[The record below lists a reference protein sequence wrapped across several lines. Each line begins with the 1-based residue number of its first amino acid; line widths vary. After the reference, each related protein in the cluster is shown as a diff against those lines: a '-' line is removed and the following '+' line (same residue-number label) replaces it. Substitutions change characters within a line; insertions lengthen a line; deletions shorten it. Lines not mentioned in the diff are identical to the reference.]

1 VIGTAA
7 TEIVHIGQRVMGTG
21 ATIDV
26 LIEAVFNYPT
36 FADAYK
42 TAALDAMNRLYAL
55 DGADSAFVQS
65 TATRGWP
72 LRLSTPGRMRNSPP
86 AASSATTP
94 STRAKSAITKPE
106 HRPGS
111 STSLRWI
118 RPSRSNVAQQSRR
131 SSIRTHRDPLSFSS
145 SRRSCGSY

>member
-55 DGADSAFVQS
+55 DGADSAFVQRRLHRS
-65 TATRGWP
+65 NGYYGEP
-72 LRLSTPGRMRNSPP
+72 LR
-86 AASSATTP
+86 TTLVNP
-94 STRAKSAITKPE
+94 QRPE
-106 HRPGS
+106 AGP
-111 STSLRWI
+111 
-118 RPSRSNVAQQSRR
+118 
-131 SSIRTHRDPLSFSS
+131 
-145 SRRSCGSY
+145 CGSRLREG